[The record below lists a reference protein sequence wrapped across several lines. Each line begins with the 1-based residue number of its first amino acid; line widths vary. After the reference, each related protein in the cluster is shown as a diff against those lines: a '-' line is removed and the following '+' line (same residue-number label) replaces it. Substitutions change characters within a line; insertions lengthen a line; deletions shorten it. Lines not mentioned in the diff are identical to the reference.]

1 MTILQKILDHKATL
15 LPSMNE
21 NEPKFNIQQKKRVSL
36 YDALRKTNTLQ
47 IISEMK
53 RASPSK
59 GLIAEGAD
67 PIEQAKKYENA
78 GAICISVLTE
88 EKFFKGS
95 FEDLANVAN
104 TVDIPVLC
112 KDFVM
117 DPVQIDYAKAAGAS
131 VVLLIVA
138 ALDDKNLKSLYD
150 YATNLKLDVLVEVHN
165 AEELERALAIQPKI
179 IGVNNRDLKTF
190 NVDLAQTE
198 QLAERINSIPDIAF
212 ISESGIWNSKD
223 ATRVASV
230 GARGVLVGESLMRS
244 GTVEET
250 LRSFQVPLTESVV
263 K

>member
-1 MTILQKILDHKATL
+1 MTILQTILDHKETI
-15 LPSMNE
+15 LPSMKA
-21 NEPKFNIQQKKRVSL
+21 NEPKFDVQPKKRLSL
-36 YDALRKTNTLQ
+36 YDALRKSNTLQ
-47 IISEMK
+47 IIAEMK

-59 GLIAEGAD
+59 GLIAEGAN

-138 ALDDKNLKSLYD
+138 ALDDENLKSLYN
-150 YATNLKLDVLVEVHN
+150 YATNLELDVLVEVHN

-190 NVDLAQTE
+190 NLDLAQTE
-198 QLAERINSIPDIAF
+198 QLAERINAISDIAF
-212 ISESGIWNSKD
+212 ISESGIWTQED
-223 ATRVASV
+223 ATRVANV

-250 LRSFQVPLTESVV
+250 LKSFQVPLFEKVV

>member
-1 MTILQKILDHKATL
+1 MTILQTILDHKATI
-15 LPSMNE
+15 LPSMKE
-21 NEPKFNIQQKKRVSL
+21 NELKFDIQPKKRVSL

-47 IISEMK
+47 IIAEMK

-88 EKFFKGS
+88 EKYFKGS

-150 YATNLKLDVLVEVHN
+150 YATNLELDVLVEVHN

-212 ISESGIWNSKD
+212 ISESGIWSSED

-230 GARGVLVGESLMRS
+230 GASGVLVGESLMRS
-244 GTVEET
+244 GKVEET
-250 LRSFQVPLTESVV
+250 LRSFQVPLSEKVV

>member
-1 MTILQKILDHKATL
+1 MTILQTILDHKATL
-15 LPSMNE
+15 LPSMKE
-21 NEPKFNIQQKKRVSL
+21 NEPKFNIQPKKRVSL
-36 YDALRKTNTLQ
+36 YDALRKSNTLQ

-150 YATNLKLDVLVEVHN
+150 YATNLELDVLVEVHN
-165 AEELERALAIQPKI
+165 AEELERALAIQPRI

-250 LRSFQVPLTESVV
+250 LRSFQVPLSESVV

>member
-1 MTILQKILDHKATL
+1 MTILQTILDHKATI
-15 LPSMNE
+15 LPSMKE
-21 NEPKFNIQQKKRVSL
+21 NEPKFNIQPKKRGSL
-36 YDALRKTNTLQ
+36 YDALRKSNTLQ

-67 PIEQAKKYENA
+67 PVEQAKKYENA

-88 EKFFKGS
+88 EKYFKGS

-150 YATNLKLDVLVEVHN
+150 YATNLELDVLVEVHN

-250 LRSFQVPLTESVV
+250 LRSFQVPLSEKVV